1 MKPVTDSTALQNMT
15 KEVETRIVRT
25 ACPAHCGGD
34 ACGILAHVR
43 DGRVIKVE
51 PATFPDPK
59 YRRICLRGLASLEL
73 TYHNDRLKYPMRR
86 VGERGEGKFE
96 RISWDEALD
105 TIAARF
111 GDIAA
116 RYGWQALGWVLGGPG
131 TGTTKFGAYLRL
143 ASLTQSTRVSSW
155 GYGDSA
161 LPCGSRALFG
171 THTPFELLSGGE
183 SPRLLIL
190 WGANPA
196 ETAPLTRMRRVMD
209 VKEKGA
215 RVVVIDPRFTVT
227 ASKADQYIGIKPG
240 TDTALALG
248 IMNVIFR
255 RGLQD
260 EDFIRRYTVGPFLV
274 RTDDGAF
281 LRETALNPGGSNQC
295 VVWDNNSN
303 SARVSDTPGVT
314 PALTGTYHVS
324 GVECKPAFQLL
335 VEMVEAYPL
344 ELVSEL
350 TGVKAELITGLA
362 ERLVAEKPVSIL
374 PYLGFTRTFYG
385 DLAMRAVGTLA
396 AVTGNVRLGPTAGHR
411 PVVLNWAPFLH
422 TDPNKP
428 TFSRLG
434 ILQLY
439 EAVISGKPFP
449 VKTVW
454 FAFINFLNQ
463 CVDSNKIAREVF
475 PNLEFIVVADLF
487 MTPTARYADILLPAC
502 SYLEFSDLVIG
513 PGPYLQLQQK
523 VIEPL
528 YESRSDVAIATELAH
543 RMGLGDHFDKGEE
556 GFIDL
561 LLASGHP
568 SVNGITVAKLKQGPM
583 LTHPPEAVST
593 DSEVKLSTPSGKIE
607 LYVEQLSQYGQAL
620 PVYLEPLEARPERTR
635 GKYPLSYI
643 QGHSRFRT
651 HSMFANA
658 ATLLELNP
666 EPVVEINPR
675 DAEIRKI
682 TDGDMVTVLNDR
694 GRVTLKA
701 RLTEGISPGVVNISE
716 GWWPNQFEEGDGNA
730 LTHDAIN
737 PVQEILF
744 EPNMAM
750 NDVAVDIFKTEV

>member
-1 MKPVTDSTALQNMT
+1 MT

-43 DGRVIKVE
+43 GGRVIKVE
-51 PATFPDPK
+51 PADFPDPK

-73 TYHNDRLKYPMRR
+73 TYHSDRLKYPMRR

-105 TIAARF
+105 IIAARF
-111 GDIAA
+111 RDIAA
-116 RYGWQALGWVLGGPG
+116 RYGWRAVGWVLGGPG

-171 THTPFELLSGGE
+171 THMPFELLSGW
-183 SPRLLIL
+183 PDPKLLIV
-190 WGANPA
+190 WGSNPA
-196 ETAPLTRMRRVMD
+196 ETSPLTRMRRVMD
-209 VKEKGA
+209 AKEKGA
-215 RVVVIDPRFTVT
+215 QVVVIDPRFTVT
-227 ASKADQYIGIKPG
+227 AAKADQYIGIKPG
-240 TDTALALG
+240 SDAALALG
-248 IMNVIFR
+248 IMHVIFQ

-274 RTDDGAF
+274 RTDNGAF
-281 LRETALNPGGSNQC
+281 LREKDLDPSGSSDY
-295 VVWDNNSN
+295 VVWDSISN
-303 SARVSDTPGVT
+303 STRVSGTSEVRS
-314 PALTGTYHVS
+314 ALTGAYRVS
-324 GVECKPAFQLL
+324 GIECKPAFQLL
-335 VEMVEAYPL
+335 VELAETYPP
-344 ELVSEL
+344 EKVSEL
-350 TGVKAELITGLA
+350 TGVKTELITRLA
-362 ERLVAEKPVSIL
+362 EKMVSARPISIMAHM
-374 PYLGFTRTFYG
+374 GFTRTFYG
-385 DLAMRAVGTLA
+385 DLSMRAVGTLA

-422 TDPNKP
+422 ADPNKP
-428 TFSRLG
+428 TFSRIG

-449 VKTVW
+449 IKTVW

-463 CVDSNKIAREVF
+463 CADSNKIAREVF
-475 PNLEFIVVADLF
+475 PNMEFIVVADLF
-487 MTPTARYADILLPAC
+487 MTQTARYADILLPAC

-523 VIEPL
+523 AIEPL
-528 YESRSDVAIATELAH
+528 YESRSDVAIAAGLA
-543 RMGLGDHFDKGEE
+543 RRLGLGDYFDKGEE

-561 LLASGHP
+561 LLASGHS
-568 SVNGITVAKLKQGPM
+568 SVEGSTVEKLKQGPM
-583 LTHPPEAVST
+583 LTHPPEAVSP
-593 DSEVKLSTPSGKIE
+593 DSEVKFSTPSGKIE
-607 LYVEQLSQYGQAL
+607 LYVEQLSKYGQAL
-620 PVYLEPLEARPERTR
+620 PVYLEPLEARSEQTH
-635 GKYPLSYI
+635 GKYPLNYI

-666 EPVVEINPR
+666 EPVVELNPL
-675 DAEIRKI
+675 DAETRTIS
-682 TDGDMVTVLNDR
+682 DGDLVTVFNDR

-701 RLTEGISPGVVNISE
+701 KLTEGVKPGVVNISE
-716 GWWPNQFEEGDGNA
+716 GWWPEQFEEGDGNS
-730 LTHDAIN
+730 LTHDVIN
-737 PVQEILF
+737 PVQELIF

-750 NDVAVDIFKTEV
+750 NDVAVDVFKIKE